1 MLLIGLLLALLLG
14 ASVGPVRLAPA
25 DVVRGALGALGLAD
39 ADPVL
44 VSVVGTI
51 RAPRVI
57 LGALVGAALASAGV
71 AMQAL
76 FRNPLADA
84 GLLGVSSGGA
94 LGSALVIVTLGEV
107 MASWPSPVAAAARPL
122 AAFLGGLLATVI
134 ILRVGRHE
142 GGADVPLI
150 LLAGIALNA
159 MAGSV
164 LGLLSHVADDAQL
177 RDVTFW
183 TLGNLG
189 AASWRTTVA
198 TALPMIA
205 CPIALPFLA
214 RHLDAYQLG
223 EAEAR
228 HLGVRTDVLVRVLV
242 VLTAL
247 AVGASVA
254 AAGLLGFVGLV
265 VPHLVRLALGASN
278 RSLTVCAPLAGALLL
293 VLADAGARLVAR
305 PAELPVG
312 VVTAALG
319 APFFLALVLR
329 ERRARGAP

>member
-1 MLLIGLLLALLLG
+1 MLAIALLAALVLG
-14 ASVGPVRLAPA
+14 ASVGPVRLSPG
-25 DVVRGALGALGLAD
+25 DVVRGALGALGLVD
-39 ADPVL
+39 AQPML
-44 VSVVGTI
+44 VSVVGSI
-51 RAPRVI
+51 RAPRVV

-94 LGSALVIVTLGEV
+94 LGSALVIVVLGDV
-107 MASWPSPVAAAARPL
+107 LAHVPGPLAAAARPL
-122 AAFLGGLLATVI
+122 AAFLGGLVSTVV
-134 ILRVGRHE
+134 ILRVGRGE
-142 GGADVPLI
+142 SGADVPMM
-150 LLAGIALNA
+150 LLVGIALNA

-164 LGLLSHVADDAQL
+164 LGLLSHVAGDAEL

-189 AASWRTTVA
+189 AASWSTTLA
-198 TALPMIA
+198 TALPMLA
-205 CPIALPFLA
+205 CPLALPLLA
-214 RHLDAYQLG
+214 RRLDAYQLG
-223 EAEAR
+223 ETEAG
-228 HLGVRTDVLVRVLV
+228 HLGVRTTALVRTLV

-278 RSLTVCAPLAGALLL
+278 RALTVCAPLGGALLL
-293 VLADAGARLVAR
+293 VLADAGARLIAQ

-319 APFFLALVLR
+319 APFFLALVMR
-329 ERRARGAP
+329 ERRVRGAS